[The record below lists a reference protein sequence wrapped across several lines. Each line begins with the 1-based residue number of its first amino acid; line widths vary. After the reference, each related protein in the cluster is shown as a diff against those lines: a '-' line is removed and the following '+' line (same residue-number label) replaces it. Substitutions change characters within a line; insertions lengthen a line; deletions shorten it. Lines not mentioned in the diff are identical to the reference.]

1 MENGTT
7 KKEWITP
14 SVTELKPDLIKQQE
28 SEVLYYLLN
37 SEDGLKLLSGA
48 AS

>member
-1 MENGTT
+1 MKNVTT
-7 KKEWITP
+7 KKEWSAPAII
-14 SVTELKPDLIKQQE
+14 ELKPDLIKQQE

-37 SEDGLKLLSGA
+37 SEDGFKLLSGA